1 MYTNHYEKKASL
13 SLNTVFKLWFD
24 HPQRSIFFFWLTLLS
39 EAQSSLPIKNVPSL
53 TGYSNL
59 DKVGVCSARIGYI

>member
-1 MYTNHYEKKASL
+1 MKKRLHSPL
-13 SLNTVFKLWFD
+13 IPFINYGSTITKG
-24 HPQRSIFFFWLTLLS
+24 PFFFWLTLLS
-39 EAQSSLPIKNVPSL
+39 EAQSPLPIKNVPSQ

>member
-1 MYTNHYEKKASL
+1 MKKRLHSPL
-13 SLNTVFKLWFD
+13 IPFLNYGSTITKG
-24 HPQRSIFFFWLTLLS
+24 PSFFFWLTLLS
-39 EAQSSLPIKNVPSL
+39 EAQSSLPIKNVPSQ

>member
-1 MYTNHYEKKASL
+1 MKKRLHSL
-13 SLNTVFKLWFD
+13 LIPFLNYGSTITMDKV
-24 HPQRSIFFFWLTLLS
+24 HFFFWLTLLS
-39 EAQSSLPIKNVPSL
+39 EAQSSLPIKNVPSQ